1 MKKPSSLIFHSLWR
15 VALLAPSV
23 AFVGSLRAQDGRLI
37 NDVPIQVSGKAIDT
51 DGKPIAGATIY
62 LVSTNNS
69 PDKLIGTSITGAE
82 GRFDFHD
89 AALSIVSDPNDKK
102 IIPSGTF
109 QLFGKSPQH
118 AFAWQGMKFV
128 QVGGRKGA
136 NTFNAG
142 DKIDLDLLF
151 EVPTWIT
158 GRFVD
163 ENGRPIPGVKLE
175 LSSCNYVTVGV
186 ENQSNDNFREFWAIN
201 QAREVM
207 PELLQAT
214 TDMDGRFE
222 FRNIPPEVMCRLH
235 VSHPDYGRK
244 SLYASTAKP
253 APATYGGGQP
263 VEPLPIQ
270 MTLHKTRTVPVQV
283 KLSDTGLPAVG
294 VRLSANQTR
303 ATGDGGWGTSDKDG
317 KLTLRLPPG
326 QYQLEG
332 DPPKGA
338 EYVRTIHAFQV
349 KNEPIEQ
356 PIELLM
362 ERGCVLIFK
371 AIDADTG
378 RGIPDVTFWYEKTP
392 GSRWQV
398 QSNPSRVDH
407 PQTNDKG
414 EMRVV
419 AEPGKRRY
427 GIGFSPMP
435 DGYVVVDSKDWGP
448 GRELDLLAGKTI
460 VEEFKLRKP

>member
-15 VALLAPSV
+15 VAVFHECCTCIYRITHAV
-23 AFVGSLRAQDGRLI
+23 VRAI

-51 DGKPIAGATIY
+51 DGKPVAGATIY

-69 PDKLIGTSITGAE
+69 PDKLIGTTITDAE

-89 AALSIVSDPNDKK
+89 AALPIVSDPNYKNSV
-102 IIPSGTF
+102 PSGTF

-128 QVGGRKGA
+128 QVGGRKGE

-163 ENGRPIPGVKLE
+163 ENGQPIPGVELE

-207 PELLQAT
+207 PELLSAT

-222 FRNIPPEVMCRLH
+222 FRNIPSEVMCWLH

-270 MTLHKTRTVPVQV
+270 MTLHKTRTVLVQA
-283 KLSDTGLPAVG
+283 KLSDTGSPAAD
-294 VRLSANQTR
+294 VRISATQTR
-303 ATGDGGWGTSDKDG
+303 ATGDGALGNI
-317 KLTLRLPPG
+317 R
-326 QYQLEG
+326 
-332 DPPKGA
+332 
-338 EYVRTIHAFQV
+338 
-349 KNEPIEQ
+349 
-356 PIELLM
+356 
-362 ERGCVLIFK
+362 
-371 AIDADTG
+371 
-378 RGIPDVTFWYEKTP
+378 
-392 GSRWQV
+392 
-398 QSNPSRVDH
+398 
-407 PQTNDKG
+407 
-414 EMRVV
+414 
-419 AEPGKRRY
+419 
-427 GIGFSPMP
+427 
-435 DGYVVVDSKDWGP
+435 
-448 GRELDLLAGKTI
+448 
-460 VEEFKLRKP
+460 